1 MQDSTNQHCSLI
13 HTHGRVNVSAMS
25 PIISALERYR
35 PVLLAVTAIAAG
47 CAIFYV
53 HITISD
59 PISSSPSAG
68 ANVLRRS
75 NAQRRRRASREAAPA
90 PGSNTGADLVPAD
103 DRAADI
109 IDISSLQRPA
119 SLQTGEND
127 ASSSEQP
134 PMEGRETI
142 VDVESEHSWRDE
154 TTSADG
160 HVTGDSEAQNYLHLL
175 YRIAEE
181 TARKEGYVHR
191 RVTCNSCNMTPI
203 RGIRY
208 RCANCADYDL
218 CEMCES
224 RQIHNK
230 MHLFYKIRIPAP
242 FINSPREVQPVWYPG
257 KPSLTVHHL
266 PTELSTKY
274 QKETLFQRSELE
286 ALWEQFRCLAGTEW
300 AMDPDK
306 YGLAI
311 DRVAFDKC
319 FVPHMSSRPPPPNL
333 ILDRMFAFYD
343 TNHDGLIGFGE
354 FVKGLSCLTEMNVQ
368 ERCRKLFDGYD
379 INGDGYVDRKDF
391 LRMFRAFY
399 ALTKEMTRDV
409 IESMDEEQRRELGVD
424 TEGRQIVASSQPVS
438 AAFVGRYQPGERW
451 SRTGEGKMRDENGDE
466 VVRDEGPT
474 IRECPEDT
482 GDKNEAVA
490 DLAESVAFGP
500 SARGP
505 FSEATI
511 AEIIEEESI
520 DIWPPVSATIHDVMN
535 ALNRSVPVEEIE
547 DSDERQKV
555 REVVIRRV
563 INAAQSQ
570 QDVRNRGVHDRWQRQ
585 QFYLDEEDGA
595 LPPVGFEQ
603 DETVETQ
610 PPSRRSRSSSK
621 VRFQD
626 DLATDDGHENRSATS
641 MSSRSI
647 PVGESWGGYEVPEAE
662 KYVGREILYQV
673 AQESLNELL
682 DPVFLQRED
691 LAIMARRTKRER
703 ELHRSHIDSFATDT
717 IRARVKSRTDSLQQT
732 WRLHSS
738 VLPTEEDFLVEYL
751 SENSRSPDGAKA
763 IDGATDFAIQ
773 QGLSSYSVETFS
785 AETSSHTITTE
796 ETEEL
801 PDSQIEHDSH
811 PDPTLPQ
818 HRPNSIPSTTPPL
831 PSLPEERLR
840 FLLSMDLVE
849 AEDAERGG
857 PGRISFKEFVELWT
871 GNKGPGLKFVGSW
884 IEMASF

>member
-1 MQDSTNQHCSLI
+1 MQDSTNGHCSLI
-13 HTHGRVNVSAMS
+13 PTQSRLKVSAMS
-25 PIISALERYR
+25 PLTSALERYR

-47 CAIFYV
+47 CAIYYV
-53 HITISD
+53 HTTISD
-59 PISSSPSAG
+59 PRSSSPSAG

-75 NAQRRRRASREAAPA
+75 NAQRRRRASREAAPN
-90 PGSNTGADLVPAD
+90 PGSNTGADLVPVD
-103 DRAADI
+103 DRTADI

-119 SLQTGEND
+119 PFQPGEID

-134 PMEGRETI
+134 PMEEGRETI

-160 HVTGDSEAQNYLHLL
+160 HIAGDREAQNYLHLL

-242 FINSPREVQPVWYPG
+242 FTNSPSEVQPVWYPG
-257 KPSLTVHHL
+257 KPGSTVHHL
-266 PTELSTKY
+266 SRELLTKY
-274 QKETLFQRSELE
+274 QNETLFQSSELE

-300 AMDPDK
+300 ATDPDK
-306 YGLAI
+306 YELAI

-333 ILDRMFAFYD
+333 ILDRMFSFYD

-354 FVKGLSCLTEMNVQ
+354 FVKGLSCLSQMSVQ

-451 SRTGEGKMRDENGDE
+451 SRTGEGKMRDENGDD
-466 VVRDEGPT
+466 VVRDEGPI

-490 DLAESVAFGP
+490 DLAESVAYSP
-500 SARGP
+500 DARGP

-511 AEIIEEESI
+511 AEIIEEESR
-520 DIWPPVSATIHDVMN
+520 DIWPPASATILDVID
-535 ALNRSVPVEEIE
+535 ALDRDVPIEEIE

-563 INAAQSQ
+563 ISAAQIR
-570 QDVRNRGVHDRWQRQ
+570 QDVRDRGVHDRWQRQ

-610 PPSRRSRSSSK
+610 PTSRRSRSSSK

-626 DLATDDGHENRSATS
+626 DLATDDDHENRSATS

-691 LAIMARRTKRER
+691 LTILARRTKRER
-703 ELHRSHIDSFATDT
+703 ELHRPQIDAFATDA
-717 IRARVKSRTDSLQQT
+717 IRANVKTRTDSLQQT
-732 WRLHSS
+732 WRLDSS
-738 VLPTEEDFLVEYL
+738 RSSTEEHFLVGYI
-751 SENSRSPDGAKA
+751 SENFPSPEGA
-763 IDGATDFAIQ
+763 IDFAVQ
-773 QGLSSYSVETFS
+773 QELSSYSVESFS
-785 AETSSHTITTE
+785 GETSSQKVTTQQ
-796 ETEEL
+796 
-801 PDSQIEHDSH
+801 PPNSQIEHDSH

-831 PSLPEERLR
+831 PARSEERLR
-840 FLLSMDLVE
+840 FLIAMDIIE

-857 PGRISFKEFVELWT
+857 PGRISFKEFAELWT
-871 GNKGPGLKFVGSW
+871 GKKGHELKFVGSW

>member
-1 MQDSTNQHCSLI
+1 
-13 HTHGRVNVSAMS
+13 MS
-25 PIISALERYR
+25 PLTSALERYR
-35 PVLLAVTAIAAG
+35 TVLLAVSAIAAG
-47 CAIFYV
+47 CAICYA
-53 HITISD
+53 HSSISD
-59 PISSSPSAG
+59 SRSSSRSAS
-68 ANVLRRS
+68 ANALRRS
-75 NAQRRRRASREAAPA
+75 NAQRRRRASA
-90 PGSNTGADLVPAD
+90 PGPASNIGADLVPTD
-103 DRAADI
+103 DRI
-109 IDISSLQRPA
+109 VELIDVSSLQQPE
-119 SLQTGEND
+119 SLQPGEND
-127 ASSSEQP
+127 PSSSGQP
-134 PMEGRETI
+134 PMEEGRETI

-154 TTSADG
+154 TASSEEHA
-160 HVTGDSEAQNYLHLL
+160 TGDREAQNYLHLL

-181 TARKEGYVHR
+181 TARKDGYVHR

-257 KPSLTVHHL
+257 KPSSAVHHL
-266 PTELSTKY
+266 PRELLIKY
-274 QKETLFQRSELE
+274 QEETLFQNSELE

-300 AMDPDK
+300 VTDPDK
-306 YGLAI
+306 YELAI

-354 FVKGLSCLTEMNVQ
+354 FVKGLSCLTKMGVQ

-409 IESMDEEQRRELGVD
+409 IESMDEDQRRELGIEA
-424 TEGRQIVASSQPVS
+424 EGRQIVASSQPVS
-438 AAFVGRYQPGERW
+438 AAFAGRYQPGERW
-451 SRTGEGKMRDENGDE
+451 ARTGEGKTRDENGDD
-466 VVRDEGPT
+466 VVQDEGPT

-490 DLAESVAFGP
+490 DMAESVAYGP
-500 SARGP
+500 NARGP
-505 FSEATI
+505 FPQAK
-511 AEIIEEESI
+511 IEEMMEEETRN
-520 DIWPPVSATIHDVMN
+520 IWPPASATIQDVED
-535 ALNRSVPVEEIE
+535 ALHRSAPLEEIE
-547 DSDERQKV
+547 DPDEREKV
-555 REVVIRRV
+555 REAAIRRL

-570 QDVRNRGVHDRWQRQ
+570 QDVRDRGVHHRWQRQ

-595 LPPVGFEQ
+595 LPPVSFEQ

-626 DLATDDGHENRSATS
+626 DLATEEDHENRSATS

-691 LAIMARRTKRER
+691 LAIIARRTKRER
-703 ELHRSHIDSFATDT
+703 ELHRSQIDSFATEAM
-717 IRARVKSRTDSLQQT
+717 RAMVKSLMDSLQNT

-738 VLPTEEDFLVEYL
+738 KRPTEEAFLVEYL
-751 SENSRSPDGAKA
+751 FENSNLSLDAAKTTTGAM
-763 IDGATDFAIQ
+763 DFAIA

-796 ETEEL
+796 E
-801 PDSQIEHDSH
+801 PPNNHIIEDSH

-818 HRPNSIPSTTPPL
+818 HRPNSIPSTPPL
-831 PSLPEERLR
+831 PSLPVERLR
-840 FLLSMDLVE
+840 LLVAMDMIE

-857 PGRISFKEFVELWT
+857 PGRISFDEFVELWM
-871 GNKGPGLKFVGSW
+871 GNKGQELKFVGSW

>member
-13 HTHGRVNVSAMS
+13 PTHGCLNVSTMS
-25 PIISALERYR
+25 PLTSALERYR
-35 PVLLAVTAIAAG
+35 PVLLAVTAVAAG
-47 CAIFYV
+47 CAICYV
-53 HITISD
+53 HITISNSR
-59 PISSSPSAG
+59 SSSPSAG

-75 NAQRRRRASREAAPA
+75 NAQRRRRASIDAAPA
-90 PGSNTGADLVPAD
+90 LGSNTGADLVPAD
-103 DRAADI
+103 DSTADI
-109 IDISSLQRPA
+109 VDMSSLQRPA
-119 SLQTGEND
+119 SLQLGEND
-127 ASSSEQP
+127 ASSSGQP
-134 PMEGRETI
+134 QMEEGRETI

-160 HVTGDSEAQNYLHLL
+160 HVTGDREAQNYLHLL

-181 TARKEGYVHR
+181 TARKDGYVHR
-191 RVTCNSCNMTPI
+191 RVTCNSCNVTPI

-208 RCANCADYDL
+208 RCSNCADYDL
-218 CEMCES
+218 CEICES

-257 KPSLTVHHL
+257 KPGSTVYHL
-266 PTELSTKY
+266 PKELLSKY
-274 QKETLFQRSELE
+274 QDETLFQRSELE
-286 ALWEQFRCLAGTEW
+286 ALWEQFRCLAGIEW
-300 AMDPDK
+300 ATDPDK
-306 YGLAI
+306 YELAI

-319 FVPHMSSRPPPPNL
+319 FVPHMISRPPRPNL

-354 FVKGLSCLTEMNVQ
+354 FVKGLSCLTKMSVQ

-399 ALTKEMTRDV
+399 ALTKELTRDV

-451 SRTGEGKMRDENGDE
+451 SRTGEGKMRDENGDD

-490 DLAESVAFGP
+490 DVAESVANGP
-500 SARGP
+500 NARG
-505 FSEATI
+505 
-511 AEIIEEESI
+511 AEIFEEESR
-520 DIWPPVSATIHDVMN
+520 DVWPPASATIQDIRD

-547 DSDERQKV
+547 DDDERQQV
-555 REVVIRRV
+555 REVMIRRLH
-563 INAAQSQ
+563 NAAQSQ
-570 QDVRNRGVHDRWQRQ
+570 QDVRDRGVHHRWERQ

-626 DLATDDGHENRSATS
+626 DLATDDEHENRSATS

-691 LAIMARRTKRER
+691 LTILARRTKRER
-703 ELHRSHIDSFATDT
+703 ELYRSQIDSFATDA
-717 IRARVKSRTDSLQQT
+717 IRAKVKALIDSLQQT

-738 VLPTEEDFLVEYL
+738 VQPTEEASLVGYL
-751 SENSRSPDGAKA
+751 SENSMISPDGAKA
-763 IDGATDFAIQ
+763 TAGAKDFAIQ

-785 AETSSHTITTE
+785 AESSSHKITTE
-796 ETEEL
+796 E
-801 PDSQIEHDSH
+801 PPNSQIEHDFH

-818 HRPNSIPSTTPPL
+818 HRPNSIPSPSPTPPL
-831 PSLPEERLR
+831 PSLPEECLR
-840 FLLSMDLVE
+840 FLLAMDVIE

-857 PGRISFKEFVELWT
+857 PGRISFEEFVELWT
-871 GNKGPGLKFVGSW
+871 GNKGQKLKFVGSF
-884 IEMASF
+884 IEIASF

>member
-1 MQDSTNQHCSLI
+1 
-13 HTHGRVNVSAMS
+13 MS
-25 PIISALERYR
+25 PLTSALERYR
-35 PVLLAVTAIAAG
+35 TVLLAVTAIAAG
-47 CAIFYV
+47 CAICYV
-53 HITISD
+53 HSSISD
-59 PISSSPSAG
+59 PRSSSPSAG
-68 ANVLRRS
+68 ANALRRS
-75 NAQRRRRASREAAPA
+75 NAQRRRRASAPA
-90 PGSNTGADLVPAD
+90 PGSNIGADLVPAE
-103 DRAADI
+103 DRTADI
-109 IDISSLQRPA
+109 PDMSSLQHPG
-119 SLQTGEND
+119 SLQPGEND
-127 ASSSEQP
+127 ASSSGHP
-134 PMEGRETI
+134 PMEEGRETI

-154 TTSADG
+154 TTSSDE
-160 HVTGDSEAQNYLHLL
+160 HVTGDREAQNYLHLL

-181 TARKEGYVHR
+181 TARKDGYVHR

-257 KPSLTVHHL
+257 KPSSAVHHL
-266 PTELSTKY
+266 PRELLNKY
-274 QKETLFQRSELE
+274 QNETLFQSSELE

-300 AMDPDK
+300 ATDPDK
-306 YGLAI
+306 YELAI

-354 FVKGLSCLTEMNVQ
+354 FVKGLSCLTKMSVQ
-368 ERCRKLFDGYD
+368 ERCKKLFDGYD

-409 IESMDEEQRRELGVD
+409 IESMDEEQRRELGVEA
-424 TEGRQIVASSQPVS
+424 EGRQIVASSQPVS
-438 AAFVGRYQPGERW
+438 AAFAGRYQPGERW
-451 SRTGEGKMRDENGDE
+451 SRTGEGKMRDENGDD

-474 IRECPEDT
+474 IREYPEDT

-490 DLAESVAFGP
+490 DMAESVAYGP
-500 SARGP
+500 NARGA
-505 FSEATI
+505 FSQATI
-511 AEIIEEESI
+511 EEMIEETR
-520 DIWPPVSATIHDVMN
+520 DIWPPANATIEDVSD
-535 ALNRSVPVEEIE
+535 ALHRSVPLEEIE
-547 DSDERQKV
+547 DPDEREKV
-555 REVVIRRV
+555 REAVIQRLV
-563 INAAQSQ
+563 DAQ
-570 QDVRNRGVHDRWQRQ
+570 DARNRGVHHRWQRQ
-585 QFYLDEEDGA
+585 QLYLDEEDGA

-626 DLATDDGHENRSATS
+626 DLAEDEDHENRSATS

-703 ELHRSHIDSFATDT
+703 ELHRSQIDLFATEAM
-717 IRARVKSRTDSLQQT
+717 RAIAKSLMDSLQHK
-732 WRLHSS
+732 WRLDSS
-738 VLPTEEDFLVEYL
+738 RRPTEEDFLVEYL
-751 SENSRSPDGAKA
+751 SEISNLSPDAAKA
-763 IDGATDFAIQ
+763 LAGAMDSAIA
-773 QGLSSYSVETFS
+773 QGFYSYSVEIFS

-796 ETEEL
+796 EPPHSHTEE
-801 PDSQIEHDSH
+801 DSH

-818 HRPNSIPSTTPPL
+818 HRPNSLLSTPLL

-840 FLLSMDLVE
+840 FLLAMDMIE

-857 PGRISFKEFVELWT
+857 PGRISFDEFVELWM
-871 GNKGPGLKFVGSW
+871 GNKGQDLKFVGSW

>member
-1 MQDSTNQHCSLI
+1 MQDSTSQHCSLI
-13 HTHGRVNVSAMS
+13 PTHGRLNVSAMS
-25 PIISALERYR
+25 SLTSALERYR

-47 CAIFYV
+47 CAICYV
-53 HITISD
+53 HITVSD
-59 PISSSPSAG
+59 PRSSSSSAG

-75 NAQRRRRASREAAPA
+75 NAQRRRRASRVAVSA

-103 DRAADI
+103 DRITDV
-109 IDISSLQRPA
+109 IDMSSLQRPA
-119 SLQTGEND
+119 SLQAGEND
-127 ASSSEQP
+127 ASSSGQP
-134 PMEGRETI
+134 PMEEGRETI

-160 HVTGDSEAQNYLHLL
+160 HVTGDREAQNYLHLL

-181 TARKEGYVHR
+181 TARKDGYVHR

-242 FINSPREVQPVWYPG
+242 FINSPRERQPVWYPG
-257 KPSLTVHHL
+257 KPGSTVHHL
-266 PTELSTKY
+266 PKELLTKY
-274 QKETLFQRSELE
+274 LEETQFQRSELE
-286 ALWEQFRCLAGTEW
+286 ALWEQFRCLAGTQW
-300 AMDPDK
+300 ATDPDK
-306 YGLAI
+306 YELAI

-319 FVPHMSSRPPPPNL
+319 FAPHMSSRPPPPNL
-333 ILDRMFAFYD
+333 ILDRMFEFYD

-354 FVKGLSCLTEMNVQ
+354 FVKGLSCLTKMSVQ
-368 ERCRKLFDGYD
+368 ERCKKLFDGYD

-409 IESMDEEQRRELGVD
+409 IESMDEEQRSELGVD
-424 TEGRQIVASSQPVS
+424 MEGRQIVASSQPVS
-438 AAFVGRYQPGERW
+438 AAFVGHYQPGERW
-451 SRTGEGKMRDENGDE
+451 YRTGEGKMRDENGDD

-490 DLAESVAFGP
+490 DLAESVAYGP
-500 SARGP
+500 DARGP

-511 AEIIEEESI
+511 EEIFEEEST
-520 DIWPPVSATIHDVMN
+520 DIWPPVNATIHDVIH
-535 ALNRSVPVEEIE
+535 ALHRSVPVEEIE

-555 REVVIRRV
+555 RGVMIRRL
-563 INAAQSQ
+563 INTARSQ
-570 QDVRNRGVHDRWQRQ
+570 QDVRDRGVHHRWQRQ

-626 DLATDDGHENRSATS
+626 DLATDDDHETRSATS

-691 LAIMARRTKRER
+691 LAILARCTKRER
-703 ELHRSHIDSFATDT
+703 ELHRSQIDSFATDAM
-717 IRARVKSRTDSLQQT
+717 RAIVKSLTDSLQQK

-738 VLPTEEDFLVEYL
+738 VRPTEEDFLVGYL
-751 SENSRSPDGAKA
+751 SENSMLSPDGAKA
-763 IDGATDFAIQ
+763 IAGAIDFAIQ
-773 QGLSSYSVETFS
+773 QGPSSYSVETFS
-785 AETSSHTITTE
+785 AETSSQTITTE
-796 ETEEL
+796 E
-801 PDSQIEHDSH
+801 PPNSQIEYDSH
-811 PDPTLPQ
+811 LDPTLPQ
-818 HRPNSIPSTTPPL
+818 HRPNSIPSTTPLL

-840 FLLSMDLVE
+840 FLLAMDIIE

-857 PGRISFKEFVELWT
+857 PGRISLEEFVELWM
-871 GNKGPGLKFVGSW
+871 GKKGQQLKFVGSW

>member
-1 MQDSTNQHCSLI
+1 
-13 HTHGRVNVSAMS
+13 MS
-25 PIISALERYR
+25 PLTSALERYR
-35 PVLLAVTAIAAG
+35 TVLLAVTAIAAG
-47 CAIFYV
+47 CAICYV
-53 HITISD
+53 HSSISD
-59 PISSSPSAG
+59 PRSSSPSAG
-68 ANVLRRS
+68 ANALRRS
-75 NAQRRRRASREAAPA
+75 NAQRRRRASREAGPG
-90 PGSNTGADLVPAD
+90 PGSNIGADLVPAD
-103 DRAADI
+103 DRTADI
-109 IDISSLQRPA
+109 LDMSSLQRPG
-119 SLQTGEND
+119 SLQLGEND
-127 ASSSEQP
+127 ASSSGQP
-134 PMEGRETI
+134 PMEEGRETI
-142 VDVESEHSWRDE
+142 VDVESEHSWRDGSG
-154 TTSADG
+154 TSSSDE
-160 HVTGDSEAQNYLHLL
+160 HVTGDREAQNYLHLL

-181 TARKEGYVHR
+181 TARKDGYVHR
-191 RVTCNSCNMTPI
+191 RVTCNSCNMAPI

-257 KPSLTVHHL
+257 KPSSAVHHL
-266 PTELSTKY
+266 PRELLHKY
-274 QKETLFQRSELE
+274 QSETLFHNSELE

-300 AMDPDK
+300 TTDPDK
-306 YGLAI
+306 YELAI

-354 FVKGLSCLTEMNVQ
+354 FVKGLSCLTRMSVQ
-368 ERCRKLFDGYD
+368 ERCKKLFDGYD

-399 ALTKEMTRDV
+399 ALHKEMTRDV
-409 IESMDEEQRRELGVD
+409 IESMDEELRRELGVEA
-424 TEGRQIVASSQPVS
+424 EGRQIVASSQPVS
-438 AAFVGRYQPGERW
+438 AAFAGRYQPGERW
-451 SRTGEGKMRDENGDE
+451 SRTGEGKMRDEDGDD

-490 DLAESVAFGP
+490 DMAESVEYGP
-500 SARGP
+500 NFRGP
-505 FSEATI
+505 FSKATI
-511 AEIIEEESI
+511 EEIIDEER
-520 DIWPPVSATIHDVMN
+520 DIWPPASATIQDVRD
-535 ALNRSVPVEEIE
+535 ALQRSVPLDEI
-547 DSDERQKV
+547 DDPDEREKV
-555 REVVIRRV
+555 REAAIQRL

-570 QDVRNRGVHDRWQRQ
+570 QDVRDRGVHHRWQRQ

-626 DLATDDGHENRSATS
+626 DLATDDDHENRSATS

-691 LAIMARRTKRER
+691 LAIMAHRAKRER
-703 ELHRSHIDSFATDT
+703 ELHRFQIDSFSTEAM
-717 IRARVKSRTDSLQQT
+717 RAIVKSLMDSLQHT

-738 VLPTEEDFLVEYL
+738 KEPTEEDFLVEYL
-751 SENSRSPDGAKA
+751 SENSNLSPDAAKA
-763 IDGATDFAIQ
+763 IAGAMDSAIA
-773 QGLSSYSVETFS
+773 QGLSSYSFEIFS
-785 AETSSHTITTE
+785 AETSSQTISTE
-796 ETEEL
+796 EPPNGHITE
-801 PDSQIEHDSH
+801 DSL

-818 HRPNSIPSTTPPL
+818 HRPNSILSTPLL
-831 PSLPEERLR
+831 PSLPEQRLR
-840 FLLSMDLVE
+840 FLLALDMIE

-857 PGRISFKEFVELWT
+857 PGRISFEEFVELWM
-871 GNKGPGLKFVGSW
+871 GKKGQELKFVGSW

>member
-1 MQDSTNQHCSLI
+1 
-13 HTHGRVNVSAMS
+13 MS
-25 PIISALERYR
+25 PLTSALERYR
-35 PVLLAVTAIAAG
+35 TVLLAVTAIAAG
-47 CAIFYV
+47 CAIYYV
-53 HITISD
+53 HSSISD
-59 PISSSPSAG
+59 PRSSSPSAG
-68 ANVLRRS
+68 ATALRRS

-90 PGSNTGADLVPAD
+90 PGLNIGADLVPAD
-103 DRAADI
+103 ERTADI
-109 IDISSLQRPA
+109 LDTSSFQRLG
-119 SLQTGEND
+119 SLHPGEND
-127 ASSSEQP
+127 ASGSGQP
-134 PMEGRETI
+134 PVEDGRETI

-154 TTSADG
+154 TASADG
-160 HVTGDSEAQNYLHLL
+160 HVAGDREAQNYLHLL

-181 TARKEGYVHR
+181 TARKDGYVHR

-257 KPSLTVHHL
+257 KPNLAVHLL
-266 PTELSTKY
+266 PRELLTKY
-274 QKETLFQRSELE
+274 QAETLFQSAELE

-300 AMDPDK
+300 ATDPDK
-306 YGLAI
+306 YELAI

-319 FVPHMSSRPPPPNL
+319 FVPHISSRPPPPNL

-354 FVKGLSCLTEMNVQ
+354 FVKGLSCLLKMSMH

-379 INGDGYVDRKDF
+379 INGDGFVDRKDF

-399 ALTKEMTRDV
+399 ALTKEMTRDA
-409 IESMDEEQRRELGVD
+409 IESMDEEQRRELGV
-424 TEGRQIVASSQPVS
+424 EAEVRQIVASSQPVS
-438 AAFVGRYQPGERW
+438 AAFAGRYQPGERW
-451 SRTGEGKMRDENGDE
+451 SRTGEGKMRDENGDD
-466 VVRDEGPT
+466 VVRDEGAT

-490 DLAESVAFGP
+490 DMAESVAYGP
-500 SARGP
+500 NARGP
-505 FSEATI
+505 FPQATI
-511 AEIIEEESI
+511 EDIIEEGNR
-520 DIWPPVSATIHDVMN
+520 DIWPPASATIQDVRD
-535 ALNRSVPVEEIE
+535 ALHRSVRLEEIE
-547 DSDERQKV
+547 DPDEREKV
-555 REVVIRRV
+555 REAAIRRLV
-563 INAAQSQ
+563 NAAQSQ
-570 QDVRNRGVHDRWQRQ
+570 KDVRDRGVHHRWQRQ

-610 PPSRRSRSSSK
+610 PRSRRSRSSSK

-626 DLATDDGHENRSATS
+626 DLATNDDHENRSATS

-647 PVGESWGGYEVPEAE
+647 LVGESWGGYEVPEAE

-703 ELHRSHIDSFATDT
+703 ELHRSQIDSHATEAM
-717 IRARVKSRTDSLQQT
+717 RVLVKSSMGSLQQT

-738 VLPTEEDFLVEYL
+738 RRATEEDFLVEYL
-751 SENSRSPDGAKA
+751 SENSNLSPDAVKSGA
-763 IDGATDFAIQ
+763 GAMDFAIEQ
-773 QGLSSYSVETFS
+773 TVSSYSLETVS
-785 AETSSHTITTE
+785 AETSSHKITTE
-796 ETEEL
+796 ETPSHTEE
-801 PDSQIEHDSH
+801 DCH

-818 HRPNSIPSTTPPL
+818 HRPHSIPSTPPL
-831 PSLPEERLR
+831 PSLLEERLR
-840 FLLSMDLVE
+840 FLLAMDMIE

-857 PGRISFKEFVELWT
+857 PGRMSFEEFLELWL
-871 GNKGPGLKFVGSW
+871 GNKGQELKFVGSW
-884 IEMASF
+884 IEIASF

>member
-1 MQDSTNQHCSLI
+1 
-13 HTHGRVNVSAMS
+13 MS
-25 PIISALERYR
+25 SITSALERYR

-47 CAIFYV
+47 CTICYI

-59 PISSSPSAG
+59 PRSSNLPAG

-75 NAQRRRRASREAAPA
+75 NARRRRRASRETAPA
-90 PGSNTGADLVPAD
+90 PGSNTSADLVPAD
-103 DRAADI
+103 DRTADI
-109 IDISSLQRPA
+109 IDISSLQRPV

-127 ASSSEQP
+127 ASSLGQP
-134 PMEGRETI
+134 PMEEGRETI

-257 KPSLTVHHL
+257 KPALTVHHL
-266 PTELSTKY
+266 PRELSTKY
-274 QKETLFQRSELE
+274 QDETLFQSSELE

-300 AMDPDK
+300 ATDPDK
-306 YGLAI
+306 YELAI

-319 FVPHMSSRPPPPNL
+319 FVPHISSRPPPPNL

-354 FVKGLSCLTEMNVQ
+354 FVKGLSCLTEMSVQ

-451 SRTGEGKMRDENGDE
+451 SRTGEGKIRDENGDE
-466 VVRDEGPT
+466 VVRDEGPI
-474 IRECPEDT
+474 IRECLEDT
-482 GDKNEAVA
+482 GDKNETIA
-490 DLAESVAFGP
+490 DLAESVKYSP

-505 FSEATI
+505 FSETTI
-511 AEIIEEESI
+511 TEIIEEETRYV
-520 DIWPPVSATIHDVMN
+520 WPPLSATIQDVFR
-535 ALNRSVPVEEIE
+535 ALNRSVPVHEIE

-555 REVVIRRV
+555 REVVIQRKIEEAR
-563 INAAQSQ
+563 SQ
-570 QDVRNRGVHDRWQRQ
+570 QDVRQDLRDRSVHHRWQRQ

-610 PPSRRSRSSSK
+610 LLSRRSRSSSK

-682 DPVFLQRED
+682 DPIFLRRED
-691 LAIMARRTKRER
+691 LAIFARRTKRER
-703 ELHRSHIDSFATDT
+703 ELHRSHIDSFATDAIRT
-717 IRARVKSRTDSLQQT
+717 IVKTRMDSLQET
-732 WRLHSS
+732 WRLSS
-738 VLPTEEDFLVEYL
+738 FVVPTREDLEEYISKDW
-751 SENSRSPDGAKA
+751 RSPDGAKA
-763 IDGATDFAIQ
+763 IITGAMDFAIQ

-785 AETSSHTITTE
+785 AESLSHTITTE
-796 ETEEL
+796 EL
-801 PDSQIEHDSH
+801 PESRIEKDSYP

-818 HRPNSIPSTTPPL
+818 HRPNSIPSTTTTPHPPS
-831 PSLPEERLR
+831 SLPDERLR
-840 FLLSMDLVE
+840 FLLAMDLIE

-857 PGRISFKEFVELWT
+857 PGRISFEEFVELWT
-871 GNKGPGLKFVGSW
+871 GEEGPKLKFVGSW